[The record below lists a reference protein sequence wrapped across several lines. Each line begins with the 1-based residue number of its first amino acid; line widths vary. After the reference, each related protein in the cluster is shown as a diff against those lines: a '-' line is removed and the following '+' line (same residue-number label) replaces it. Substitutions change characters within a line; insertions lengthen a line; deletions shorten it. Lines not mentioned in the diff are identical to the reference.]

1 MEYTAKGALQTPLQQ
16 ARDVG
21 GGADTLLPSQL
32 VYSREDLAIVIINIL
47 KCVIHTNL
55 YIITSYKWCSGLFC
69 QDCEHT
75 TVLQYP
81 TTRTLEPWQRC
92 LHRSISF
99 TMLLTPVYFHHTI
112 MCENSQFSD
121 LHSDL
126 QTGISKAR
134 FPGNT
139 RRVGALTCLLLCAT
153 LLPATHCHDF
163 GLSA

>member
-1 MEYTAKGALQTPLQQ
+1 MDEPYWNILQKGALQTPSLQ

-21 GGADTLLPSQL
+21 GGAGTLLPSQL
-32 VYSREDLAIVIINIL
+32 VYSREDLAIVNINIL

-69 QDCEHT
+69 QDCEQST
-75 TVLQYP
+75 ALQYP

-99 TMLLTPVYFHHTI
+99 TILLTPVYFHHTI
-112 MCENSQFSD
+112 TCENGQFSD

-126 QTGISKAR
+126 QTGISRHEMKAR
-134 FPGNT
+134 CRGT
-139 RRVGALTCLLLCAT
+139 RGVLAL
-153 LLPATHCHDF
+153 
-163 GLSA
+163 